1 MFFNI
6 HTHQSPIEN
15 EYCIRN
21 LHEDFDTIQSNYYYS
36 LGLHPWYIN
45 SNQYPTDFEK
55 LKIQSLKKNV
65 LSIGEC
71 GLDRICN
78 TAFKLQEDVFRQHI
92 LWANEI
98 AKPLI
103 IHCVKAHAEC
113 IRILKESNNIMPV
126 IFHGFHN
133 KWEIADQLLQK
144 EYYLSFG
151 KSLFDPQMEKVFT
164 ATPIERIF
172 LETDDSNHNILE
184 IYIKAAT
191 LRQISIDQ
199 LHSQIRKNAHLIFN
213 TPIP

>member
-1 MFFNI
+1 MFFNL
-6 HTHQSPIEN
+6 HTHQSPTEN

-21 LHEDFDTIQSNYYYS
+21 LHEDFDTIQSNYFYS
-36 LGLHPWYIN
+36 LGLHPWHIHP
-45 SNQYPTDFEK
+45 SQYPADFEK

-71 GLDRICN
+71 GLDRICD
-78 TAFKLQEDVFRQHI
+78 TAFKLQQEVFSQHI
-92 LWANEI
+92 YWANEI

-103 IHCVKAHAEC
+103 IHCVKAHTEC
-113 IRILKESNNIMPV
+113 IRILKESNNLMPV

-133 KWEIADQLLQK
+133 KWEIAEPLLQK
-144 EYYLSFG
+144 DYYLSFG

-164 ATPIERIF
+164 ATPFEKIF
-172 LETDDSNHNILE
+172 LETDDSNHNIIE
-184 IYIKAAT
+184 IYLKAAA

-199 LHSQIRKNAHLIFN
+199 LHSQIRKNAQLIFN